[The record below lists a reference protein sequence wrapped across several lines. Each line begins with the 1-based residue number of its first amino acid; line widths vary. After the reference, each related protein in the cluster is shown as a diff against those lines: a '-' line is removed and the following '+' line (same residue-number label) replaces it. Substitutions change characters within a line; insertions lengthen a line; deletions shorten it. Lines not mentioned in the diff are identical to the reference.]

1 MVTTLPQTY
10 GKEFALVRTLRKTWP
25 AYLFILPNFI
35 GVLVFLAFP
44 VAFSLFMSFTNWDVL
59 TPPTFAGAQNYV
71 DMFTNDPLFWVGLR
85 NTFYYVLLTVPTSI
99 AVGLGIALAMNQKVR
114 GIVLFRSAIYVPVL
128 TSAVAIAFVWG
139 WIFNTEFGL
148 LNAILNFFG
157 LPSVGWLTDEHWA
170 MISLAIM
177 SVWKSMGYYAVIL
190 FAALQGVP
198 QVLYE
203 AAAIDGAR
211 GWQKFVYITIPM
223 IGPALLFVTV
233 IAIIGSFQVFD
244 QVYLLTNNGGP
255 GTSTYVYNLHLFNSA
270 FRFFKMGYASA
281 MAYILFAILFVVTYI
296 QLRINR
302 ARASAGYE
310 FS

>member
-1 MVTTLPQTY
+1 MIQ
-10 GKEFALVRTLRKTWP
+10 TLRKTWP
-25 AYLFILPNFI
+25 AYLFILPNFV
-35 GVLVFLAFP
+35 GVLIFIAFP
-44 VAFSLFMSFTNWDVL
+44 VVFSLFMSFTSWDIL
-59 TPPTFAGAQNYV
+59 TPPTFVGGANYV
-71 DMFTNDPLFWVGLR
+71 EMFTGDPLFWTGLR
-85 NTFYYVLLTVPTSI
+85 NSAYYVLLTVPTSI
-99 AVGLGIALAMNQKVR
+99 VVGLGIALAMNQKVR
-114 GIVLFRSAIYVPVL
+114 GIMIFRSAIYVPVL

-148 LNAILNFFG
+148 LNAALNFVG
-157 LPSVGWLTDEHWA
+157 LPSVGWLTDERWS
-170 MISLAIM
+170 MVSLAIM

-198 QVLYE
+198 KVLYE
-203 AAAIDGAR
+203 AASIDGAR
-211 GWQKFVYITIPM
+211 SWQRFVYITIPM
-223 IGPALLFVTV
+223 IAPALLFVMV
-233 IAIIGSFQVFD
+233 IAVIGSFQVFD

-255 GTSTYVYNLHLFNSA
+255 GTSTYIYNLHLFNSA

-281 MAYILFAILFVVTYI
+281 MAYILFAILFVVTYL

>member
-1 MVTTLPQTY
+1 MM
-10 GKEFALVRTLRKTWP
+10 RTLRKTWP

-35 GVLVFLAFP
+35 GVLVFIAFP
-44 VAFSLFMSFTNWDVL
+44 VVFSLFMSFTSWDVL
-59 TPPTFAGAQNYV
+59 TPPTFVGARNYV
-71 DMFTNDPLFWVGLR
+71 EMFASDPLFWTGLR
-85 NTFYYVLLTVPTSI
+85 NSAYYVVLTVPTSI
-99 AVGLGIALAMNQKVR
+99 AIGLGIALAMNQNVR
-114 GIVLFRSAIYVPVL
+114 GIVLFRSAIYIPVL

-148 LNAILNFFG
+148 LNAALNFVG
-157 LPSVGWLTDEHWA
+157 LPSVGWLTDERWS
-170 MISLAIM
+170 MVSLAIM

-198 QVLYE
+198 KVLYE
-203 AAAIDGAR
+203 AASIDGAR
-211 GWQKFVYITIPM
+211 PWQRFVYITIPM
-223 IGPALLFVTV
+223 IGPALLFVAV
-233 IAIIGSFQVFD
+233 IAVIGSFQVFD

-281 MAYILFAILFVVTYI
+281 MAYILFAILFVVTYL

-302 ARASAGYE
+302 SRASAGYE

>member
-1 MVTTLPQTY
+1 MM
-10 GKEFALVRTLRKTWP
+10 RTLRKTWP
-25 AYLFILPNFI
+25 AYLFILPNFV
-35 GVLVFLAFP
+35 GVLVFIAFP
-44 VAFSLFMSFTNWDVL
+44 VVFSLFMSFTSWDVL
-59 TPPTFAGAQNYV
+59 TPPTFVGGQNYV
-71 DMFTNDPLFWVGLR
+71 EMFTSDPLFWVGLR
-85 NTFYYVLLTVPTSI
+85 NSAYYVLLTVPTSI
-99 AVGLGIALAMNQKVR
+99 AIGLGIALAMNQNVR
-114 GIVLFRSAIYVPVL
+114 GIVIFRSAIYIPVL

-148 LNAILNFFG
+148 LNAALNFVG
-157 LPSVGWLTDEHWA
+157 LPAIGWLTDERWS
-170 MISLAIM
+170 MVSLAIM

-198 QVLYE
+198 KVLYE
-203 AAAIDGAR
+203 AASIDGAR
-211 GWQKFVYITIPM
+211 PWQRFVYITIPM
-223 IGPALLFVTV
+223 IGPALLFVAV
-233 IAIIGSFQVFD
+233 IAVIGSFQVFD

-281 MAYILFAILFVVTYI
+281 MAYILFAILFVVTYL

-302 ARASAGYE
+302 SRASAGYE